1 MKNFFAFTACLLVLF
16 VLNAN
21 AQNERVLLFE
31 CFTNTG
37 CEPCAQQNPALDA
50 LINANADRIAA
61 IKYHMNWP
69 DANDPMFLH
78 NTADN
83 MTRKDF
89 YHVNSVPYTV
99 VDGIRFASSPAP
111 LNQSIV
117 NAWLSIPSPLE
128 MRLAYEVDKVA
139 NTIAVRV
146 VGRASAAIQGNISL
160 YVGVIEREI
169 RFDSAPGPNGEQ
181 DFHNVM
187 KKLLPSASG
196 FILGDMAS
204 GDCFDFS
211 FSWELDNVCDN
222 DQLDAIAW
230 VQNQNTREV
239 YQACKSSESIVPF
252 HTDETTISR
261 IFLYPNPTEGL
272 LTIDS
277 EGEQLVTIY
286 NMVGQHIY
294 EDMSHGRLQVN
305 MKPYGSGIYAVKV
318 GAKTMKIVVR

>member
-1 MKNFFAFTACLLVLF
+1 MKNFFAIMACLLVLF
-16 VLNAN
+16 VLNAE

-50 LINANADRIAA
+50 LIDANADRIAA
-61 IKYHMNWP
+61 IKYHTNWP
-69 DANDPMFLH
+69 DANDPMFRH
-78 NTADN
+78 NAADN
-83 MTRKDF
+83 MTRKGF
-89 YHVNSVPYTV
+89 YNVNSVPYTV
-99 VDGIRFASSPAP
+99 VDGNRFASSPAP
-111 LNQSIV
+111 LSQSIV
-117 NAWLSIPSPLE
+117 NTWLSIPSLLE
-128 MRLAYEVDKVA
+128 MGLAYEVDKAA
-139 NTIAVRV
+139 NTIVVRV
-146 VGRASAAIQGNISL
+146 VGRTSAAIQGNISL
-160 YVGVIEREI
+160 HVGVIEREI

-211 FSWELDNVCDN
+211 FSWELEHVCDN

-239 YQACKSSESIVPF
+239 YQACKSSEGIVPF
-252 HTDETTISR
+252 HTDETTMSR
-261 IFLYPNPTEGL
+261 IHLYPNPTEGL

-277 EGEQLVTIY
+277 EGEQLVTLY
-286 NMVGQHIY
+286 NMMGQRIH
-294 EDMSHGRLQVN
+294 EDLSLGKTQID
-305 MKPYGSGIYAVKV
+305 MKAFGPGIYAVKI